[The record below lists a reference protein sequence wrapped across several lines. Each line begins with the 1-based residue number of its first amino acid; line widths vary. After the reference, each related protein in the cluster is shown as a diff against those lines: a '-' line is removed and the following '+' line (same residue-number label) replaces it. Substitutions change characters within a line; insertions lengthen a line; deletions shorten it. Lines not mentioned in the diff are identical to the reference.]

1 MRFDKLLLVF
11 CLLASILSGCGG
23 SADDDSPIMREDRAD
38 IIRLSLERA
47 LLDQEIPDYGL
58 IQDPENIVLSTANV
72 DASLVPTLPG
82 INLILLTQ
90 EEIQDKANREGDF
103 LYIEFTDITVESA
116 TKVTVSLSNTWAVA
130 KDSETGYLSGG
141 GFVIEFTKTAD
152 GWIGEMGPKWM
163 S

>member
-1 MRFDKLLLVF
+1 MKPAKLQLVF
-11 CLLASILSGCGG
+11 CLLVFVLNGCGS
-23 SADDDSPIMREDRAD
+23 SANDNPPITREDRAD
-38 IIRLSLERA
+38 IIRLSLEHA
-47 LLDQEIPDYGL
+47 LVDQEIPDYGL

-103 LYIEFTDITVESA
+103 LYIEFTNITVESD

-152 GWIGEMGPKWM
+152 GWIGEVGPKWM